1 MRLVVV
7 TIVGVVFGFF
17 IGISFPTVS
26 ITKVYA
32 HLYQRT
38 AVYAWMQTAFQEADS
53 FKRAAA
59 SLPF

>member
-26 ITKVYA
+26 ITKV
-32 HLYQRT
+32 
-38 AVYAWMQTAFQEADS
+38 
-53 FKRAAA
+53 
-59 SLPF
+59 